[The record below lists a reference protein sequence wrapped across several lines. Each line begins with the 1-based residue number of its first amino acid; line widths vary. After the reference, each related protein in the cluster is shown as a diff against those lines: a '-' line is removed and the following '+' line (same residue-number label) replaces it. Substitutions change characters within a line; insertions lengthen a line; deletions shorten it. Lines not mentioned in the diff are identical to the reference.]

1 MKFKDFKSFRDYD
14 RKFVKVTNISNE
26 IKKSLK
32 IEKLHEPIYGI
43 LYIDVE
49 CGVSLRILGDA
60 ETEIKDEGILLRCD
74 AFEGISFE
82 IFEGTDYLKDVLENQ
97 INKFYYDNKLNELLS
112 VKELDEFRH
121 EAFPNDVLA
130 ILPNEKQPEKMWVR
144 LIMKTNEENLYI
156 AKLLDDSFVD
166 KKYTNGKEVALIYY
180 TEDDFKGLI
189 INGFVK
195 RIDE

>member
-1 MKFKDFKSFRDYD
+1 MEFKEFKSFREYD
-14 RKFVKVTNISNE
+14 RKFVKVTNISND

-32 IEKLHEPIYGI
+32 VDKLQEPLYGI

-49 CGVSLRILGDA
+49 CGVSLRILGNA

-74 AFEGISFE
+74 AFEGINFE
-82 IFEGTDYLKDVLENQ
+82 LFEGTDYLKDVLENQ
-97 INKFYYDNKLNELLS
+97 INKFYYDDKLNELLK

-121 EAFPNDVLA
+121 ESFPNDVLA

-144 LIMKTNEENLYI
+144 LIMKTNEDNLYV

-166 KKYTNGKEVALIYY
+166 KKYTTGKEVALIYY
-180 TEDDFKGLI
+180 VEDDFKGLI
-189 INGFVK
+189 INGLVK